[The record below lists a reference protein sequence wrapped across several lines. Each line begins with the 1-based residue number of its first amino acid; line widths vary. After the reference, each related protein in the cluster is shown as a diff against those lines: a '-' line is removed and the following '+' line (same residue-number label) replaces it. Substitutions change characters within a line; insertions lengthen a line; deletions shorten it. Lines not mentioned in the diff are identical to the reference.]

1 MSYLKVERFVL
12 VKLNQDHGKF
22 VVEEHRF
29 ALVIKPSVLKR
40 GDQVF
45 YRLPF
50 DTYIWGKNVIANCQ
64 GARNHLDAS
73 SVQ

>member
-45 YRLPF
+45 Y
-50 DTYIWGKNVIANCQ
+50 
-64 GARNHLDAS
+64 
-73 SVQ
+73 